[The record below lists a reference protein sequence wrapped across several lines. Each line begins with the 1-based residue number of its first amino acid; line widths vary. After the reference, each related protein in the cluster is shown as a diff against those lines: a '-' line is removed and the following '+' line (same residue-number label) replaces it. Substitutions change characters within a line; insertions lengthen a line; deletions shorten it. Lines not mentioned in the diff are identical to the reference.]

1 MRKIKLTK
9 DAVDG
14 LLDNLLKRSPNNY
27 GQYTDAV
34 NEIVEAVK
42 IVVGR
47 SPISA
52 MSILPLRSILI
63 AKYIT
68 VTYTRRLA
76 SLAIIY
82 IHPKPS
88 LNALAMLIA
97 SAMKTYANVD
107 MLLVCLG
114 VTV

>member
-1 MRKIKLTK
+1 MPSIIKDVTT
-9 DAVDG
+9 G
-14 LLDNLLKRSPNNY
+14 SY
-27 GQYTDAV
+27 
-34 NEIVEAVK
+34 EIVEAVK